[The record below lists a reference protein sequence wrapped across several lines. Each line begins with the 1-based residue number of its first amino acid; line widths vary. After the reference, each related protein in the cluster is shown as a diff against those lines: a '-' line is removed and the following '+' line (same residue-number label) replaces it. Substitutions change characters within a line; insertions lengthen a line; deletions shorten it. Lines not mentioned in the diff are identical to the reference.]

1 MRLFSVDR
9 FKRALTLAF
18 GMCVLGGAFQGCTN
32 SRDTGESP
40 DAVNASPWEEVP
52 FSFVSAEIQGDD
64 LMAVVSYG
72 GGCGEHRWELLPHG
86 PLLKSLPPKQPLRL
100 VHRSSGDPC
109 RALVLD
115 TVITSLTPFRGSPHG
130 TTVLLLADWDKDLL
144 YTYH

>member
-1 MRLFSVDR
+1 
-9 FKRALTLAF
+9 
-18 GMCVLGGAFQGCTN
+18 
-32 SRDTGESP
+32 
-40 DAVNASPWEEVP
+40 
-52 FSFVSAEIQGDD
+52 
-64 LMAVVSYG
+64 MAVVSYG